1 MKYKIEIEKPNGEID
16 IFKNQEEVPLFLL
29 LRAVEK
35 CEIKSFKVSL

>member
-1 MKYKIEIEKPNGEID
+1 MKYNIEIEKPTGEIETY
-16 IFKNQEEVPLFLL
+16 KKLEVVPLYLL

>member
-1 MKYKIEIEKPNGEID
+1 MKYKIEIEKPTGEIVTYIKLKD
-16 IFKNQEEVPLFLL
+16 VPLLFL